1 MRISDWS
8 SDVCSSDL
16 IILYAVRSP
25 SLRQRLRNQLP
36 AVRYARKRNESA
48 HARTLRVAQKG
59 FIQRLEPIAQSFEP
73 ALLADRI
80 NNGLNGLGR
89 RIGGKWRQF
98 PVKAFQRCNFHTLR
112 LATEKRGRDEIPIIG
127 QRVTNKAGQFMIFVR
142 ERGDR
147 KRV

>member
-36 AVRYARKRNESA
+36 AVRYSIKRNETA
-48 HARTLRVAQKG
+48 HARTLRGAQKG

-73 ALLADRI
+73 ALLADRSEEHTSELQSLMRI
-80 NNGLNGLGR
+80 SYAVFCLKKKNNTNHNKQHLTRHHNSH
-89 RIGGKWRQF
+89 IIIPNRQL
-98 PVKAFQRCNFHTLR
+98 C
-112 LATEKRGRDEIPIIG
+112 
-127 QRVTNKAGQFMIFVR
+127 
-142 ERGDR
+142 
-147 KRV
+147 

>member
-16 IILYAVRSP
+16 ALKIILYAVRSP

-36 AVRYARKRNESA
+36 AVRYAIKRNETA
-48 HARTLRVAQKG
+48 HARTLRGAQKG

-80 NNGLNGLGR
+80 NNGLNVLRR
-89 RIGGKWRQF
+89 RIGGTCRQF
-98 PVKAFQRCNFHTLR
+98 PVQAFQRSNFPTLR
-112 LATEKRGRDEIPIIG
+112 LATEKRGRDEITIIG
-127 QRVTNKAGQFMIFVR
+127 QRVQNKAGQFRIFV
-142 ERGDR
+142 
-147 KRV
+147 

>member
-36 AVRYARKRNESA
+36 AVRYAIKRNETA
-48 HARTLRVAQKG
+48 HARTLRGAQKG

-80 NNGLNGLGR
+80 NNGLNVLGR
-89 RIGGKWRQF
+89 RIGGKCRQ
-98 PVKAFQRCNFHTLR
+98 L
-112 LATEKRGRDEIPIIG
+112 
-127 QRVTNKAGQFMIFVR
+127 
-142 ERGDR
+142 DR
-147 KRV
+147 KSVV

>member
-16 IILYAVRSP
+16 ALKIILYAVRSP

-36 AVRYARKRNESA
+36 AVRYAIKRNETA
-48 HARTLRVAQKG
+48 HARTLRGAQKG

-80 NNGLNGLGR
+80 NNGLNVLGR
-89 RIGGKWRQF
+89 RIGGKCRQF
-98 PVKAFQRCNFHTLR
+98 PAQAFPRCTFHTHKTGSASCGER
-112 LATEKRGRDEIPIIG
+112 KGRY
-127 QRVTNKAGQFMIFVR
+127 
-142 ERGDR
+142 
-147 KRV
+147 